1 MRNTISLQ
9 SLMDQQTPGGKG
21 LLAAEILGK
30 SDRRDGPVDGK
41 CEVCG
46 IAAESFILQD
56 WLHWHCIEC
65 AVKVA

>member
-9 SLMDQQTPGGKG
+9 SLMDQQSAGGKG
-21 LLAAEILGK
+21 LLAAELLSK
-30 SDRRDGPVDGK
+30 SDRRDGPVDGN

-46 IAAESFILQD
+46 TAVESFILQD
-56 WLHWHCIEC
+56 WLHWHCQPC